1 VRTRLTVSICLL
13 LVLSACGVSR
23 EDAGPAATVVFANG
37 STVTTSYRDLNAI
50 VEPTES
56 NQEFVTLAFQ
66 GTPPVNFDVTVLS
79 QSILGQV
86 IDNELASLD
95 TEISAEDVDEAK
107 DLLASQ
113 LQVQLAATGDP
124 AAEFDRLYEEVPYLP
139 FFVDLQAR
147 QIALADSLAEA
158 TLPEEGNPCVS
169 HILVE
174 TEAEGE
180 ELLADLEAGA
190 DFATLAVERS
200 VGPSGPNGGDLGCAP
215 AASYVPEFA
224 AAVETAEIGVPVGP
238 LQTQFGWHVLVVDRL
253 EVDGDQLARDRLVEG
268 LSSASVTIDDE
279 LGTWDA
285 NLYTIVPADS

>member
-23 EDAGPAATVVFANG
+23 EDAVPAATVVFANG
-37 STVTTSYRDLNAI
+37 STVTTSHRDLNAI

-95 TEISAEDVDEAK
+95 TEISTEDVDEAK

-113 LQVQLAATGDP
+113 LQVQLAASGDP

-190 DFATLAVERS
+190 DFATLAIERS

-215 AASYVPEFA
+215 AANYVPEFA